1 MKIEGSIKSV
11 GTPPSAENRPRSQ
24 GAGRTPPAGG
34 EDKVEL
40 SNLSASLNKAD
51 AAIASTPVVDRAKVE
66 EIRQAI
72 SEGRFTINAERVADK
87 LIGSVRQMLETQPG
101 RS

>member
-1 MKIEGSIKSV
+1 MKIEGSLKSV
-11 GTPPSAENRPRSQ
+11 GTPPSAENRQRSQ
-24 GAGRTPPAGG
+24 ATGRTAPAGG

-72 SEGRFTINAERVADK
+72 SEGRFTINAERIADK

-101 RS
+101 QS